1 MFPRH
6 AREHG
11 QDEAAPEHDR
21 QVDTQQAGRLL
32 VRAGSFRLQRL
43 EFREQTLATVE
54 QPLAVGRE
62 AHLRAAAAK
71 LPCRRPRRCSPRVA
85 GKGLQSTRKHYISTY
100 NDTGME
106 EPR

>member
-62 AHLRAAAAK
+62 AHLPGRPVKELHAQRLLQARDR
-71 LPCRRPRRCSPRVA
+71 LGQRR
-85 GKGLQSTRKHYISTY
+85 G
-100 NDTGME
+100 
-106 EPR
+106 